1 LSDNRLEEPEE
12 RIDSGKTV
20 KPQEPK
26 KKADPQVGTAGDG
39 EPAKKGAAIE
49 RIKEGDSEKIVISR
63 GFYFGMGL
71 TVFLT
76 ISACILFFFL
86 IQRYEGFA
94 KNWNNIM
101 RAAQPII
108 IGLVVAYLLTPVMKF
123 WEKLFYKIFSKIM
136 KNKQK
141 AKRVSRGISVAG
153 AILFLLV
160 VIVLFV
166 WAIAPS
172 IGSSIVLMVEIL
184 PNQVQN
190 LISFIQSQDFGNS
203 EFADVFSEVLINVT
217 EYFETWAKND
227 LLPFVQSSISSIT
240 TGVISVV
247 KVLIN
252 FVIGLF
258 VAVYVMSIQ
267 ETLQAQ
273 GKKIIYAVFPPKIG
287 NIIINTVRKSSEI
300 FGGFITGKIVDSAII
315 GCLCYMGCVILQI
328 PSAILVSVII
338 GVTNIIPFFGPFIG
352 AIPALILVVLQSP
365 WHALYLLIF
374 IVVLQQI
381 DGNIIGPK
389 ILGNS
394 TGLSSFWVM
403 FAILVFGGIWG
414 FFGMLLGVPV
424 MAVIYYII
432 GNVTRHF
439 LARRNLPTA
448 TSEYTA
454 MRSVNIEDNTLCYED
469 TDAESQS

>member
-1 LSDNRLEEPEE
+1 LSDSRLEEPEE

>member
-1 LSDNRLEEPEE
+1 
-12 RIDSGKTV
+12 
-20 KPQEPK
+20 
-26 KKADPQVGTAGDG
+26 
-39 EPAKKGAAIE
+39 
-49 RIKEGDSEKIVISR
+49 
-63 GFYFGMGL
+63 
-71 TVFLT
+71 
-76 ISACILFFFL
+76 
-86 IQRYEGFA
+86 
-94 KNWNNIM
+94 M

-141 AKRVSRGISVAG
+141 AKRVSRGVSVAG

>member
-1 LSDNRLEEPEE
+1 LSDSRLEEPEE

-374 IVVLQQI
+374 IVVLQQV